1 MLPEDRR
8 KQLDDIVQKMTVNK
22 ESDSN
27 IRFVVDDFKKKYTPT
42 KNTTEPVSPVKPSYL
57 QRVGGQYAEAGN
69 EIVSGIKEGADQY
82 AQGVQGGNPIQA
94 TGGLLRSGLRAAGG
108 VAKAAFAPIVE
119 APGIKQ
125 AIDKIG
131 QGIASVPGADDVI
144 AKAGEISKKYPNA
157 SKDVQN
163 IIDIVTLGGG
173 KVIEKPLIGE
183 ARALSSD
190 INQAAKAVLTPSEEA
205 IQSKVTSLFQKSI
218 KPTAKKTL
226 ALNEKYENNI
236 LEALKTIKN
245 NAEELNI
252 QDSAGEIVAGRT
264 PQTINELAQ
273 GVDQT
278 KKAVFK
284 QYDDLAKQ
292 AGKGG
297 AQIDA
302 FPIVKELE
310 TVTQSKALE
319 LTSPEVIKYAKNWA
333 DRLKKFGS
341 LDTET
346 TQEVIKIM
354 NNNLE
359 AFYRNPTYDTAS
371 RVAIDAGIANNFRS
385 ALDKAIEGA
394 TGKEYQ
400 ALKNKYG
407 ALKAIEND
415 VTKAAMRDA
424 RKNVKGLLDYTD
436 IFTSGQMLSGILS
449 LNPAMFTKGAVER
462 GFKEYIKMLNDP
474 NRAVKNIFDHLEKT
488 PKQSFTPKSAT
499 GKFLQNPKMGLSV
512 EDTSRKIK
520 IKPDDVGEM
529 RDFLDYKNGAYVPS
543 DKEAFRLEKAAA
555 DIAEKYKLTTTKSQ
569 DRLAQIFGKYLD
581 RVGFDKKVR

>member
-1 MLPEDRR
+1 
-8 KQLDDIVQKMTVNK
+8 
-22 ESDSN
+22 
-27 IRFVVDDFKKKYTPT
+27 
-42 KNTTEPVSPVKPSYL
+42 
-57 QRVGGQYAEAGN
+57 
-69 EIVSGIKEGADQY
+69 
-82 AQGVQGGNPIQA
+82 
-94 TGGLLRSGLRAAGG
+94 
-108 VAKAAFAPIVE
+108 
-119 APGIKQ
+119 
-125 AIDKIG
+125 
-131 QGIASVPGADDVI
+131 
-144 AKAGEISKKYPNA
+144 
-157 SKDVQN
+157 
-163 IIDIVTLGGG
+163 
-173 KVIEKPLIGE
+173 
-183 ARALSSD
+183 
-190 INQAAKAVLTPSEEA
+190 
-205 IQSKVTSLFQKSI
+205 
-218 KPTAKKTL
+218 
-226 ALNEKYENNI
+226 
-236 LEALKTIKN
+236 
-245 NAEELNI
+245 
-252 QDSAGEIVAGRT
+252 
-264 PQTINELAQ
+264 
-273 GVDQT
+273 
-278 KKAVFK
+278 
-284 QYDDLAKQ
+284 
-292 AGKGG
+292 
-297 AQIDA
+297 
-302 FPIVKELE
+302 
-310 TVTQSKALE
+310 
-319 LTSPEVIKYAKNWA
+319 
-333 DRLKKFGS
+333 
-341 LDTET
+341 
-346 TQEVIKIM
+346 M